1 LKRLKSQPV
10 DWKQVDRYLAAAT
23 KKLATAKKVLPIDDE
38 AAFQL
43 AYEAMLKGSLGLML
57 SHGFR
62 PRSTPGHHMAIIE
75 FAEKQLGAPSH
86 RLVALFD
93 RMRRKRNQ
101 ALYDATGLI
110 TRTEAEQ
117 ALDTAAKYLASVDL
131 HVAKRHPQRKLI

>member
-1 LKRLKSQPV
+1 MKKLKPQPV
-10 DWKQVDRYLAAAT
+10 NWKQVDRYLAAASS
-23 KKLATAKKVLPIDDE
+23 KLATARKVLAIDDE
-38 AAFQL
+38 AAYQL

-62 PRSTPGHHMAIIE
+62 PRSVPGHHVAIIRFVE
-75 FAEKQLGAPSH
+75 RQLGAPSH

-101 ALYDATGLI
+101 ALYDAAGLI

-117 ALDTAAKYLASVDL
+117 ALETAAKYLVDVEQHL
-131 HVAKRHPQRKLI
+131 AKHRP